1 MIACLTWLAGGSASN
16 EVELP
21 SVSSKDD
28 PVSMVIA
35 SDPHYLSANLTDGG
49 PMFRRAIRVF
59 LSIILFSLMVTG

>member
-1 MIACLTWLAGGSASN
+1 MIACLTWLAGGCASN

-28 PVSMVIA
+28 PVSMVIV

-49 PMFRRAIRVF
+49 PMFRRAIRIF